1 MHELTVELEI
11 HVLLLHLND
20 QVVLFA
26 LVLLLQVFDLV
37 QGVLVLHL
45 EFPDDDPACF
55 QFFSNI
61 FVLLLCVHDHVFL
74 LFPLLLQFLGLFTLS
89 FELLLV
95 LPLRLLLI
103 KLSLFN
109 LLTPTDELIIHF
121 SEHFLQF
128 LLLLLLNFEMS
139 LLFGQLLINLLLVFV
154 ES

>member
-1 MHELTVELEI
+1 
-11 HVLLLHLND
+11 
-20 QVVLFA
+20 
-26 LVLLLQVFDLV
+26 
-37 QGVLVLHL
+37 
-45 EFPDDDPACF
+45 
-55 QFFSNI
+55 
-61 FVLLLCVHDHVFL
+61 L